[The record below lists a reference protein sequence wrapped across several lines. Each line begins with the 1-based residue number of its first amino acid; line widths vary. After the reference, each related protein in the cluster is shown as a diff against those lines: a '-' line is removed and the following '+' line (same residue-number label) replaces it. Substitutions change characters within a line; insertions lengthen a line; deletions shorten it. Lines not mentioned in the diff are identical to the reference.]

1 MQEIKLHEIKLH
13 EMVVLKEDI
22 RSTRFL
28 TESPI
33 LLCQGQVGTVIDIL
47 SEGEAF
53 EVEFSDPHG
62 QAYAMLTVRA
72 EKLIPLRYE
81 PIDLL
86 ALSG

>member
-1 MQEIKLHEIKLH
+1 MKKIKLHEI
-13 EMVVLKEDI
+13 VVLKEDI

-47 SEGEAF
+47 GEGEAF
-53 EVEFSDPHG
+53 EVEFSDLYG
-62 QAYAMLTVRA
+62 QAYAMLTVRG

-81 PIDLL
+81 PVDLL
-86 ALSG
+86 AVSN

>member
-1 MQEIKLHEIKLH
+1 MKKIKLH

-33 LLCQGQVGTVIDIL
+33 LLYQGQVGTVIDIL
-47 SEGEAF
+47 GEGEAF
-53 EVEFSDPHG
+53 EVEFSDHYG
-62 QAYAMLTVRA
+62 QAYAMLTVRP
-72 EKLIPLRYE
+72 EKLMPLRYE

-86 ALSG
+86 ALSN

>member
-1 MQEIKLHEIKLH
+1 MKKIKLH

-47 SEGEAF
+47 GEGEAF
-53 EVEFSDPHG
+53 EVEFSDLYG
-62 QAYAMLTVRA
+62 QAYAMLTVRG

-81 PIDLL
+81 PVYLL
-86 ALSG
+86 AVSN

>member
-1 MQEIKLHEIKLH
+1 MKKIKLH

-33 LLCQGQVGTVIDIL
+33 LLCQGQVVTVIDIL
-47 SEGEAF
+47 GEGEAF
-53 EVEFSDPHG
+53 EIEFSDLYG
-62 QAYAMLTVRA
+62 QAYAMLTVRG

-81 PIDLL
+81 PVYLL
-86 ALSG
+86 AVSN